1 MNGIISK
8 KNILSAGV
16 KITKKKIFIFITII
30 GIIYF
35 ALSYFSSNISGMD
48 KYLNTKLDSDIEVTV
63 IKKDGNKKSYNTNY
77 FEKLDIGDKLIL
89 NIRMPEKKPFINS
102 SLCMK
107 LYNCT
112 VDIKY
117 NDRLLYSYGHDQVK
131 NNKQIGNVFVNIG
144 LPDDAWGND
153 ITVECYNYENDSLDK
168 VRNVFLFPT
177 EMSLRYPI
185 AGNELEFIFCM
196 ASVGLAIF
204 VLVMVLLFGTFNKI
218 ERQGFY
224 LGVFVAT
231 MGIWMLG
238 SEGKSRYIDKILL
251 NIYSIFFIV
260 ATFLNF
266 TTTIHYTKLVHVMRG
281 LLAAG
286 LIIVILVRIFVKQEI
301 NLNLDIIWMGI
312 IISGAIL
319 LLDVLRFEISGV
331 SPEFAK
337 MFPYSFSV
345 LGMFTFVFSLSGG
358 YFAAITSEMHHKKH
372 LEEVAYLDGM
382 TGVYNRTGAKKIF
395 NKIDIKQDY
404 SMVFFDVNNLK
415 VANDEYGHETIKN
428 SNRG

>member
-1 MNGIISK
+1 
-8 KNILSAGV
+8 
-16 KITKKKIFIFITII
+16 
-30 GIIYF
+30 
-35 ALSYFSSNISGMD
+35 MD
-48 KYLNTKLDSDIEVTV
+48 KYPNTKLDSDIEVTV

-168 VRNVFLFPT
+168 VRNVLLFPT

>member
-1 MNGIISK
+1 
-8 KNILSAGV
+8 
-16 KITKKKIFIFITII
+16 
-30 GIIYF
+30 
-35 ALSYFSSNISGMD
+35 MD
-48 KYLNTKLDSDIEVTV
+48 KYPNTKLDSDIEVTV

-168 VRNVFLFPT
+168 VRNVLLFPT

-185 AGNELEFIFCM
+185 AGNKLEFVFCM

-231 MGIWMLG
+231 MGIWMLGFNDMLYMIISETHIAANAEYVALFFMPVPFCGFLMLG

>member
-1 MNGIISK
+1 
-8 KNILSAGV
+8 
-16 KITKKKIFIFITII
+16 
-30 GIIYF
+30 
-35 ALSYFSSNISGMD
+35 MD
-48 KYLNTKLDSDIEVTV
+48 KYPNTKLDSDIEVTV

>member
-1 MNGIISK
+1 
-8 KNILSAGV
+8 
-16 KITKKKIFIFITII
+16 
-30 GIIYF
+30 
-35 ALSYFSSNISGMD
+35 
-48 KYLNTKLDSDIEVTV
+48 
-63 IKKDGNKKSYNTNY
+63 
-77 FEKLDIGDKLIL
+77 
-89 NIRMPEKKPFINS
+89 
-102 SLCMK
+102 
-107 LYNCT
+107 
-112 VDIKY
+112 
-117 NDRLLYSYGHDQVK
+117 
-131 NNKQIGNVFVNIG
+131 
-144 LPDDAWGND
+144 
-153 ITVECYNYENDSLDK
+153 
-168 VRNVFLFPT
+168 
-177 EMSLRYPI
+177 
-185 AGNELEFIFCM
+185 
-196 ASVGLAIF
+196 
-204 VLVMVLLFGTFNKI
+204 
-218 ERQGFY
+218 
-224 LGVFVAT
+224 
-231 MGIWMLG
+231 
-238 SEGKSRYIDKILL
+238 
-251 NIYSIFFIV
+251 
-260 ATFLNF
+260 
-266 TTTIHYTKLVHVMRG
+266 MRG

>member
-1 MNGIISK
+1 
-8 KNILSAGV
+8 
-16 KITKKKIFIFITII
+16 
-30 GIIYF
+30 
-35 ALSYFSSNISGMD
+35 MD
-48 KYLNTKLDSDIEVTV
+48 KYPNTKLDSDIEVTV

-144 LPDDAWGND
+144 IPDDAWGND

-168 VRNVFLFPT
+168 VRNVLLFPT

-196 ASVGLAIF
+196 ASVGLATF

>member
-1 MNGIISK
+1 
-8 KNILSAGV
+8 
-16 KITKKKIFIFITII
+16 
-30 GIIYF
+30 
-35 ALSYFSSNISGMD
+35 MD
-48 KYLNTKLDSDIEVTV
+48 KYPNTKLDSDIEVTV

-168 VRNVFLFPT
+168 VRNVLLFPT

-196 ASVGLAIF
+196 ASVGLATF

-382 TGVYNRTGAKKIF
+382 TGVYNRTGAKKYL
-395 NKIDIKQDY
+395 IK
-404 SMVFFDVNNLK
+404 
-415 VANDEYGHETIKN
+415 
-428 SNRG
+428 

>member
-1 MNGIISK
+1 
-8 KNILSAGV
+8 
-16 KITKKKIFIFITII
+16 
-30 GIIYF
+30 
-35 ALSYFSSNISGMD
+35 MD

-168 VRNVFLFPT
+168 VRNVLLFPT

-196 ASVGLAIF
+196 ASVGLATF

-238 SEGKSRYIDKILL
+238 
-251 NIYSIFFIV
+251 
-260 ATFLNF
+260 F

>member
-1 MNGIISK
+1 
-8 KNILSAGV
+8 
-16 KITKKKIFIFITII
+16 
-30 GIIYF
+30 
-35 ALSYFSSNISGMD
+35 MD
-48 KYLNTKLDSDIEVTV
+48 KYPNTKLDSDIEVTV

-168 VRNVFLFPT
+168 VRNVLLFPT

-185 AGNELEFIFCM
+185 AGNKLEFVFCM

-382 TGVYNRTGAKKIF
+382 TGVYNRTGAKKYL
-395 NKIDIKQDY
+395 IK
-404 SMVFFDVNNLK
+404 
-415 VANDEYGHETIKN
+415 
-428 SNRG
+428 

>member
-1 MNGIISK
+1 
-8 KNILSAGV
+8 
-16 KITKKKIFIFITII
+16 
-30 GIIYF
+30 
-35 ALSYFSSNISGMD
+35 MD
-48 KYLNTKLDSDIEVTV
+48 KYPNTKLDSDIEVTV

-144 LPDDAWGND
+144 IPDDAWGND

-168 VRNVFLFPT
+168 VRNVLLFPT

-196 ASVGLAIF
+196 ASVGLATF

-415 VANDEYGHETIKN
+415 VANDEYGNETIKN

>member
-1 MNGIISK
+1 
-8 KNILSAGV
+8 
-16 KITKKKIFIFITII
+16 
-30 GIIYF
+30 
-35 ALSYFSSNISGMD
+35 MD
-48 KYLNTKLDSDIEVTV
+48 KYPNTKLDSDIEVTV

-144 LPDDAWGND
+144 IPDDAWGND

-168 VRNVFLFPT
+168 VRNVLLFPT

-382 TGVYNRTGAKKIF
+382 TGVYNRTGAKKYL
-395 NKIDIKQDY
+395 IK
-404 SMVFFDVNNLK
+404 
-415 VANDEYGHETIKN
+415 
-428 SNRG
+428 

>member
-1 MNGIISK
+1 
-8 KNILSAGV
+8 
-16 KITKKKIFIFITII
+16 
-30 GIIYF
+30 
-35 ALSYFSSNISGMD
+35 MD

>member
-1 MNGIISK
+1 
-8 KNILSAGV
+8 
-16 KITKKKIFIFITII
+16 
-30 GIIYF
+30 
-35 ALSYFSSNISGMD
+35 MD
-48 KYLNTKLDSDIEVTV
+48 KYPNTKLDSDIEVTV

-168 VRNVFLFPT
+168 VRNVLIFPT

-231 MGIWMLG
+231 MGIWMLGFNDMLYMIISETHIAANAEYVALFFMPVPFCGFLMLG

-301 NLNLDIIWMGI
+301 NLNLDII
-312 IISGAIL
+312 
-319 LLDVLRFEISGV
+319 
-331 SPEFAK
+331 
-337 MFPYSFSV
+337 
-345 LGMFTFVFSLSGG
+345 
-358 YFAAITSEMHHKKH
+358 
-372 LEEVAYLDGM
+372 
-382 TGVYNRTGAKKIF
+382 
-395 NKIDIKQDY
+395 
-404 SMVFFDVNNLK
+404 
-415 VANDEYGHETIKN
+415 
-428 SNRG
+428 

>member
-168 VRNVFLFPT
+168 VRNVLIFPT

-218 ERQGFY
+218 
-224 LGVFVAT
+224 
-231 MGIWMLG
+231 
-238 SEGKSRYIDKILL
+238 
-251 NIYSIFFIV
+251 
-260 ATFLNF
+260 
-266 TTTIHYTKLVHVMRG
+266 
-281 LLAAG
+281 
-286 LIIVILVRIFVKQEI
+286 
-301 NLNLDIIWMGI
+301 
-312 IISGAIL
+312 
-319 LLDVLRFEISGV
+319 
-331 SPEFAK
+331 
-337 MFPYSFSV
+337 
-345 LGMFTFVFSLSGG
+345 
-358 YFAAITSEMHHKKH
+358 
-372 LEEVAYLDGM
+372 
-382 TGVYNRTGAKKIF
+382 
-395 NKIDIKQDY
+395 DIKQDY

>member
-1 MNGIISK
+1 
-8 KNILSAGV
+8 
-16 KITKKKIFIFITII
+16 
-30 GIIYF
+30 
-35 ALSYFSSNISGMD
+35 MD
-48 KYLNTKLDSDIEVTV
+48 KYPNTKLDSDIEVTV

-144 LPDDAWGND
+144 IPDDAWGND

-168 VRNVFLFPT
+168 VRNVLLFPT

-238 SEGKSRYIDKILL
+238 EDDK
-251 NIYSIFFIV
+251 
-260 ATFLNF
+260 
-266 TTTIHYTKLVHVMRG
+266 
-281 LLAAG
+281 
-286 LIIVILVRIFVKQEI
+286 
-301 NLNLDIIWMGI
+301 
-312 IISGAIL
+312 
-319 LLDVLRFEISGV
+319 
-331 SPEFAK
+331 
-337 MFPYSFSV
+337 
-345 LGMFTFVFSLSGG
+345 
-358 YFAAITSEMHHKKH
+358 
-372 LEEVAYLDGM
+372 
-382 TGVYNRTGAKKIF
+382 KKIRF
-395 NKIDIKQDY
+395 YLIYIQYFLLSQHFSILQQPFITQN
-404 SMVFFDVNNLK
+404 
-415 VANDEYGHETIKN
+415 
-428 SNRG
+428 

>member
-48 KYLNTKLDSDIEVTV
+48 KYPNTKLDSDIEVTV

-168 VRNVFLFPT
+168 VRNVLLFPT

-196 ASVGLAIF
+196 ASVGLATF

-345 LGMFTFVFSLSGG
+345 LGMFTFVMAESSDDNAQAAMALTPYGISSVPEQFFSL
-358 YFAAITSEMHHKKH
+358 E
-372 LEEVAYLDGM
+372 
-382 TGVYNRTGAKKIF
+382 
-395 NKIDIKQDY
+395 
-404 SMVFFDVNNLK
+404 
-415 VANDEYGHETIKN
+415 
-428 SNRG
+428 

>member
-1 MNGIISK
+1 
-8 KNILSAGV
+8 
-16 KITKKKIFIFITII
+16 
-30 GIIYF
+30 
-35 ALSYFSSNISGMD
+35 MD

-117 NDRLLYSYGHDQVK
+117 NDRLLYSYGHNQVK

-168 VRNVFLFPT
+168 VRNVLLFPT

-238 SEGKSRYIDKILL
+238 FNDMLYMIISETHIAANAEYVALFFMPVPFCGFLMLGSEGKSRYIDKILL

-266 TTTIHYTKLVHVMRG
+266 TQP
-281 LLAAG
+281 
-286 LIIVILVRIFVKQEI
+286 F
-301 NLNLDIIWMGI
+301 
-312 IISGAIL
+312 
-319 LLDVLRFEISGV
+319 
-331 SPEFAK
+331 
-337 MFPYSFSV
+337 
-345 LGMFTFVFSLSGG
+345 
-358 YFAAITSEMHHKKH
+358 ITQ
-372 LEEVAYLDGM
+372 
-382 TGVYNRTGAKKIF
+382 N
-395 NKIDIKQDY
+395 
-404 SMVFFDVNNLK
+404 
-415 VANDEYGHETIKN
+415 
-428 SNRG
+428 